1 MEQWNQS
8 IQHVGISR
16 LMATQAARHSRFVGA
31 LFLHF
36 DMWVNVWR
44 LHLSLPFGSVWMPQN
59 GVARATRT
67 TYSDPRCFA
76 VRKTSRRRRA
86 AGSLVDYNHS
96 LGRYPWHMGSMPACV
111 AAVKKLGE
119 TQCCYG
125 WTDLVYVPTPVVG
138 LFAEVCET
146 MDEVFHEVAIPTAV
160 YILTRRSR
168 VPLHLLRCD
177 GSCCVRLP
185 PPPARPNSTSKMCG
199 HKFSMRTVAAR
210 KSFAR
215 FMGAREVDGIT

>member
-67 TYSDPRCFA
+67 TYSAAEAWSVGC
-76 VRKTSRRRRA
+76 RRHRYR
-86 AGSLVDYNHS
+86 
-96 LGRYPWHMGSMPACV
+96 GRVSHDA
-111 AAVKKLGE
+111 
-119 TQCCYG
+119 
-125 WTDLVYVPTPVVG
+125 
-138 LFAEVCET
+138 
-146 MDEVFHEVAIPTAV
+146 
-160 YILTRRSR
+160 
-168 VPLHLLRCD
+168 
-177 GSCCVRLP
+177 
-185 PPPARPNSTSKMCG
+185 
-199 HKFSMRTVAAR
+199 
-210 KSFAR
+210 
-215 FMGAREVDGIT
+215 